1 MNPWWL
7 TMLGGLLGSAHCVGM
22 CGGFAAVI
30 GLNTKSTL
38 GNLRA
43 QLVYS
48 CGRLMSYATLG
59 AIAGF
64 AGQRIS
70 HSAPAFLNIPAVFCL
85 IAGVFLVREG
95 LLAAGWC
102 PRRISGTSLS
112 GCLLAPMFSAILKMP
127 GLRNTFVAGIITGLL
142 PCGLVYAF
150 VSLAASSGDLLAG
163 ITTMLAFGFGT
174 VPLMVI
180 TGCSAALLSWGVRQ
194 RLWQLAAWSV
204 VLTGLLTIGR
214 GISFL
219 QLTFEPQ
226 VPSCPFCAASTAH
239 GDEQANRPHES
250 SSSPASSQMLISP
263 RPSQSTRCP

>member
-30 GLNTKSTL
+30 GLNTRSTL

-85 IAGVFLVREG
+85 IAGVFLV
-95 LLAAGWC
+95 
-102 PRRISGTSLS
+102 
-112 GCLLAPMFSAILKMP
+112 
-127 GLRNTFVAGIITGLL
+127 
-142 PCGLVYAF
+142 
-150 VSLAASSGDLLAG
+150 
-163 ITTMLAFGFGT
+163 
-174 VPLMVI
+174 
-180 TGCSAALLSWGVRQ
+180 
-194 RLWQLAAWSV
+194 
-204 VLTGLLTIGR
+204 
-214 GISFL
+214 
-219 QLTFEPQ
+219 
-226 VPSCPFCAASTAH
+226 
-239 GDEQANRPHES
+239 
-250 SSSPASSQMLISP
+250 
-263 RPSQSTRCP
+263 